1 MTVAAGEMQMGV
13 GRDTLLRYLK
23 GESTPQQPALGAM
36 ARWARLHAAPPA
48 QTQAAGLKPS
58 DYMLN
63 LRVHAGQQLCGVT
76 LARLKDFVTLLGLG
90 ELNDNASQ
98 RVRDGLTC
106 VLKRMDEQDT
116 QWAVEMSLLCGDQSV
131 VRSATSPLP
140 SPHTQPSPPAHP
152 PVRTRATLRHAPT
165 RPAAPDGCARRAPL
179 PSLQSLPSLQTC
191 AVASSLYPRRMTA
204 TIPRTATPATAW
216 ATTPPSYWDW

>member
-98 RVRDGLTC
+98 RVRDGLTI

-140 SPHTQPSPPAHP
+140 SPHTQSPARLPTHPSARVPPSDTP
-152 PVRTRATLRHAPT
+152 LRAPQRPT
-165 RPAAPDGCARRAPL
+165 AAPDAPPFRL
-179 PSLQSLPSLQTC
+179 FSLFRPCRPVPSRDLFTQG
-191 AVASSLYPRRMTA
+191 V
-204 TIPRTATPATAW
+204 
-216 ATTPPSYWDW
+216 

>member
-1 MTVAAGEMQMGV
+1 MKRALERALAHAKRVRSDFSMTAAASEMGV

-36 ARWARLHAAPPA
+36 ARWERLHAAPPA

-90 ELNDNASQ
+90 ELNDKASQ
-98 RVRDGLTC
+98 RVRDGLTL

-116 QWAVEMSLLCGDQSV
+116 QWAVEMSLLCGDLSV

-140 SPHTQPSPPAHP
+140 SPHTQPSLPAHS
-152 PVRTRATLRHAPT
+152 PVRTRLFDLFRLFSLF
-165 RPAAPDGCARRAPL
+165 RPCRPV
-179 PSLQSLPSLQTC
+179 PSRDLFTQG
-191 AVASSLYPRRMTA
+191 V
-204 TIPRTATPATAW
+204 
-216 ATTPPSYWDW
+216 